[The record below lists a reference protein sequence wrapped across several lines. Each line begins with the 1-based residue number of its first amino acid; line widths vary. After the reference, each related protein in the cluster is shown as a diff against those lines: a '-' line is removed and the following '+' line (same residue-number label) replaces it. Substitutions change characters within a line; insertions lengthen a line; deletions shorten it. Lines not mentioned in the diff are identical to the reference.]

1 MKFEYEAFDRSGDR
15 FRKTI
20 KAETWD
26 EATSK
31 IRARGFLPLSV
42 SGISRGEEDARK
54 QKSFFRRLIPRVP
67 WPKHKEVIYFTRRM
81 ATLLGSGIS
90 VGRSLEILKNQF
102 YGQPMEAVLSDV
114 REALD
119 RGHSFADSFGEHPK
133 TFGEFYRAVVHAGEF
148 GGDLDG
154 SLKRLADQLELGR
167 ARKRKLVSSLIYP
180 GIVLVLSFTIVTI
193 IGTFIIPFFREV
205 YESSGM
211 TELPALTEG
220 LLAFNQAFLD
230 HWYFFIG
237 GIILIVSSIVS
248 ARRTVQGLYVTDY
261 ILLRIPVVG
270 SMIRRHNLSWFHR
283 TLGAMQESGVG
294 LMEGLEVVR
303 RVVKNTVIREAATEI
318 RRKVSE
324 GATITDVM
332 NRHKIFDVYAT
343 SMVDVGEESGR
354 LSDMMYAI
362 ADSYDED
369 LDTLYER
376 IDALFTPITIVVLG
390 IMVAVTVVALLL
402 PYFNY
407 IQTLTETT

>member
-1 MKFEYEAFDRSGDR
+1 MKFEYEAFDRKGER

-20 KAETWD
+20 NAENWD
-26 EATSK
+26 EATTK
-31 IRARGFLPLSV
+31 IRARGYLPLTV
-42 SGISRGEEDARK
+42 SGITRGEEDARK
-54 QKSFFRRLIPRVP
+54 QRSVLRRLVPRVP
-67 WPKHKEVIYFTRRM
+67 WPRHKDVIYFTRRM

-102 YGQPMEAVLSDV
+102 YGQPMEKVVSDV

-119 RGHSFADSFGEHPK
+119 RGRSFADSFAEHPR

-154 SLKRLADQLELGR
+154 SLRRLADQLELAR

-180 GIVLVLSFTIVTI
+180 VIVILLSFTIVTI
-193 IGTFIIPFFREV
+193 IATFIIPFFREV

-220 LLAFNQAFLD
+220 LLKVNQTFLD
-230 HWYFFIG
+230 CWW
-237 GIILIVSSIVS
+237 ILALLITAVVSSVVFGRKTKKGRY
-248 ARRTVQGLYVTDY
+248 AMDLA
-261 ILLRIPVVG
+261 LLRIPVVG
-270 SMIRRHNLSWFHR
+270 GMIRRHNLAWFHR

-294 LMEGLEVVR
+294 LIEGLEVVR
-303 RVVKNTVIREAATEI
+303 RVVNNTVLKEAAADI

-332 NRHKIFDVYAT
+332 NRNKIFDVYAT

-376 IDALFTPITIVVLG
+376 IDALFTPATIVVLG
-390 IMVAVTVVALLL
+390 VMVAVTVVALLL
-402 PYFNY
+402 PYFKY
-407 IQTLTETT
+407 IQSLTEV